1 MCEYNLRPEFP
12 TNEMEIKVTQL
23 DMAVD
28 KTNAVLHGGK
38 NEAIDRHNSSLKY
51 ISSEINHMRLNLEV
65 SKLAAKEEMT
75 AIEEWNMWL
84 NAKLEKANSDVAKV
98 RKWLDDRKRE
108 EESNAQEQKPY
119 FQQKL
124 HETKLEMQTE
134 LLASQASQHP
144 PQVLASRGLA

>member
-1 MCEYNLRPEFP
+1 
-12 TNEMEIKVTQL
+12 
-23 DMAVD
+23 MAVD
-28 KTNAVLHGGK
+28 ETNAVLQGGK
-38 NEAIDRHNSSLKY
+38 NEVIERHLSSLKY
-51 ISSEINHMRLNLEV
+51 ISSEINCMWLNLEA

-108 EESNAQEQKPY
+108 EESNAQEQKLY

-134 LLASQASQHP
+134 LLAFHAKHY
-144 PQVLASRGLA
+144 